1 MVCTGTE
8 QAGLQRVSK
17 KGSVVVVL
25 KVTDSHRSSIFN
37 KDCSEK
43 PFQITASVHLASHAV
58 VFRGVVWGGGK
69 YDSPKNNCVG
79 GYCPSISFFFMT
91 AFAVGK
97 FKVMR
102 IKSTFKDLRYLS
114 HLHLSLVT

>member
-79 GYCPSISFFFMT
+79 GYCPSISFFLWQHLLL
-91 AFAVGK
+91 VNL
-97 FKVMR
+97 
-102 IKSTFKDLRYLS
+102 KSWELKGRLKIYVT
-114 HLHLSLVT
+114 SLICIWV